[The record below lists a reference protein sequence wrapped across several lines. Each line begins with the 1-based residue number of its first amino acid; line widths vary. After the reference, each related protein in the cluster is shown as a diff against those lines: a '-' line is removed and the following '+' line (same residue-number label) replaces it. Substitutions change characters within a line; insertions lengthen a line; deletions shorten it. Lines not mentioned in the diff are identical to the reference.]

1 MKLIEAIRYF
11 ANGKLNRLERK
22 GAVIAKDVRAT
33 DGKTEK
39 ADIVLQIENLSNP
52 SQLAIYK
59 KEFHVRTKTDL
70 PLSWSMFNEVWEAR
84 PNYKDGENGV
94 VTFQPGNYKQN
105 ELLTTIEYI
114 LKHTEKKGKLTT
126 IDFPD
131 GTTLTLTLLAV
142 NSDTILYEVLEDGTL
157 KPYMI
162 RLDDVRQFEKEDL
175 L

>member
-22 GAVIAKDVRAT
+22 GAVVKTDNQAT
-33 DGKTEK
+33 AGQAEK
-39 ADIVLQIENLSNP
+39 VDIVIQIDNLSNP
-52 SQLAIYK
+52 EQLAIYK
-59 KEFHVRTKTDL
+59 KEFQVRTRTDL

-84 PNYKDGENGV
+84 PNYKDVEDGV

-105 ELLTTIEYI
+105 ELLTPIEHI

-131 GTTLTLTLLAV
+131 GTTLTLTLISI
-142 NSDTILYEVLEDGTL
+142 NGDTVLYEVFPDGTL
-157 KPYMI
+157 IPYMV
-162 RLDDVRQFEKEDL
+162 RLDDVRQFEKEGL